1 MILDFFTKLVAVI
14 TPAIRMPMIAIT
26 AESSIRV
33 KAEKFLFIYL
43 VESRLVS
50 IELL

>member
-1 MILDFFTKLVAVI
+1 LAVM

-33 KAEKFLFIYL
+33 KAEIL
-43 VESRLVS
+43 VFMSFEE
-50 IELL
+50 I